1 MEEAVSQFAE
11 VYLCGTEVYVD
22 EEGGLAA
29 RGVVMLPGDGVQQY
43 FGEARGSMIWDRE
56 KEQFVLSGPMTVER
70 YEEAEP

>member
-1 MEEAVSQFAE
+1 MILS
-11 VYLCGTEVYVD
+11 
-22 EEGGLAA
+22 
-29 RGVVMLPGDGVQQY
+29 GDGVQQY